1 MEERYYSG
9 KSWSVTSKGMV
20 FSEAHFGS
28 HSSWGTKNDVIPS
41 LWRMRGTESPQ
52 SHKGWSRGAGPAEQT
67 EHLLAGVGEH
77 LCDVST

>member
-1 MEERYYSG
+1 M
-9 KSWSVTSKGMV
+9 KAW
-20 FSEAHFGS
+20 FSLRLILEVILLGEQ
-28 HSSWGTKNDVIPS
+28 KNDVIPS
-41 LWRMRGTESPQ
+41 LWLMRGTESPQ